1 MNAAHVSWLGHQA
14 LQPARSPCESF
25 IREVH
30 RYKHVT
36 LAGAHTQPGKI
47 NTTSAL
53 PTPLS
58 EHWSRH
64 MLKGMLS
71 SPWREVSK
79 VQASMC

>member
-1 MNAAHVSWLGHQA
+1 M
-14 LQPARSPCESF
+14 SPSLEKCTGTSVCYSG
-25 IREVH
+25 RC
-30 RYKHVT
+30 T
-36 LAGAHTQPGKI
+36 HTQPGKI

-53 PTPLS
+53 PTPPS

-71 SPWREVSK
+71 SLWREVSK